1 MTNYPQLWPEGEIF
15 IREVLIPT
23 QCEPFPVLVT
33 YTVPPF
39 DIVVETW
46 RNTDPEKAYSLFRQF
61 IIDWDQQDK
70 LTDDILISFLV
81 TFPGTDKA
89 IFNGWAEH
97 MKERLAASLIVFTQ
111 GTDFIN

>member
-1 MTNYPQLWPEGEIF
+1 MTNHPQLWPEGETF

-23 QCEPFPVLVT
+23 KYEPFPVLVT

-46 RNTDPEKAYSLFRQF
+46 QNTDPEKAYSLFRQF
-61 IIDWDQQDK
+61 IVDWDQQDK

-97 MKERLAASLIVFTQ
+97 MKERLAVSLAVFAQ
-111 GTDFIN
+111 GTNSIN

>member
-1 MTNYPQLWPEGEIF
+1 MIKTPQLWPEGETF

-23 QCEPFPVLVT
+23 KYEPLPVLVT
-33 YTVPPF
+33 YIVPPF
-39 DIVVETW
+39 DAVVATW
-46 RNTDPEKAYSLFRQF
+46 QNTDPEKAYSLFRQF
-61 IIDWDQQDK
+61 IVDWDQQDK

-97 MKERLAASLIVFTQ
+97 MKERLAVSLAVFAQ
-111 GTDFIN
+111 GTNSIN

>member
-1 MTNYPQLWPEGEIF
+1 MTNHPQLWPEGETF

-23 QCEPFPVLVT
+23 KYEPLPVLVT

-39 DIVVETW
+39 DVVVATW
-46 RNTDPEKAYSLFRQF
+46 QNADPEKVYPLFRQF
-61 IIDWDQQDK
+61 IVDWDQQDK

-97 MKERLAASLIVFTQ
+97 MKERLAANQASFVH
-111 GTDFIN
+111 GTNSIN